1 MITFFKRSYLF
12 RKTYPAFIHGLIDAV
27 GFYLFRGGRGRPL
40 PSDVKRIL
48 VSRIDHLG
56 DVFIAFSVLPHIK
69 KAFPKAEI
77 DFLAGSWAN
86 RLLSA
91 NPLVARHIAHD
102 SFKLSRVNAGVL
114 ARAVKSFS
122 SFTGNVK
129 ELRKSRYDIC
139 LDLRTFSSN
148 SILLLFLGAGK
159 FNAGFATGGWGFLL
173 DRIIPYKDGVHE
185 VSHMADALG
194 ALGIKTDAKK
204 LRPEFPLRNT
214 DLKEASVFLKQYAVS
229 FDEPFALIHIAS
241 GLSAKLWRNDRWQEL
256 INILPERYGLKPVVC
271 GAEESALTHCINLPA
286 LLKLN
291 VFASLAKQAS
301 LFIGLDSFPAHLSAS
316 FGTPT
321 AVIWCGVNDPVR
333 WKPLGENTVV
343 IRKGVDCSP
352 CFLKDGC
359 KTMKCMDI
367 SADDCVKEIDGLI
380 KNTRRLKGR

>member
-12 RKTYPAFIHGLIDAV
+12 RKTYPAFIHWLIDAV
-27 GFYLFRGGRGRPL
+27 GFFLFRGGRGRPF

-56 DVFIAFSVLPHIK
+56 DVFIASSVLPHIK

-86 RLLSA
+86 QLLSA

-102 SFKLSRVNAGVL
+102 SFKLSRSESGFSS
-114 ARAVKSFS
+114 RAVMSFL
-122 SFTGNVK
+122 SFIRNVK

-139 LDLRTFSSN
+139 VDLRTFSSN
-148 SILLLFLGAGK
+148 SILLLFLGGGK

-173 DRIIPYKDGVHE
+173 DGIIPYRDGVHE
-185 VSHMADALG
+185 ISHMADALD
-194 ALGIKTDAKK
+194 ALGIKTDAEK
-204 LRPEFPLRNT
+204 LRTEFPLRNT
-214 DLKEASVFLKQYAVS
+214 DVKEASLLLKQSAVS
-229 FDEPFALIHIAS
+229 FDEPFALIHIGS
-241 GLSAKLWRNDRWQEL
+241 GLPAKLWRNDRWQEL

-271 GAEESALTHCINLPA
+271 GADESALTHCIKLPA
-286 LLKLN
+286 LLELN

-301 LFIGLDSFPAHLSAS
+301 LFIGLDSFPAHLAAS

-333 WKPLGENTVV
+333 WKPLGKNTVV
-343 IRKGVDCSP
+343 VRKVVDCSP

-367 SADDCVKEIDGLI
+367 STDDCVKEIDRLI
-380 KNTRRLKGR
+380 RNTRPTKGL